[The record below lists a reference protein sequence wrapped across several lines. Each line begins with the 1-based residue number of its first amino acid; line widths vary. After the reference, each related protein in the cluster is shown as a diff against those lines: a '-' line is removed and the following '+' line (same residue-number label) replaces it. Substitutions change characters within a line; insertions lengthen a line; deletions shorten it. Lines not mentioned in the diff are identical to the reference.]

1 MDTEA
6 RAGGGSRAPSRV
18 VVDDDMTSDSGSG
31 YSDEDASM
39 DEEQPRKAAARKPA
53 RGRRGAQAVAKP
65 VPLED
70 RVKQFVLQTNWKFK
84 DFNEAYARIRSFVL
98 RDELLGVE

>member
-1 MDTEA
+1 
-6 RAGGGSRAPSRV
+6 
-18 VVDDDMTSDSGSG
+18 MTSDSGSG

-39 DEEQPRKAAARKPA
+39 DEEQPRKTAAARKPA